1 MMKPHRFQCLAF
13 PWRAAMAAGFLPI
26 LFGACQPT
34 IKVEAPDKPIVIDL
48 NVKID
53 QQVSIKVDQGVQN
66 LLQSRSDLF

>member
-1 MMKPHRFQCLAF
+1 MTQSHRMQRLAC
-13 PWRAAMAAGFLPI
+13 PRRAAMIAGFLPI
-26 LFGACQPT
+26 LLACQPT

-66 LLQSRSDLF
+66 LLQNRSDIF